1 MALILYT
8 LDIYDNLFYFRS
20 SVLVQKNQTHARQ
33 LLDQERLEHPEMLD
47 DLNELLKRWDQWRNF
62 FFGRGSGLV
71 GQKDGV

>member
-1 MALILYT
+1 L
-8 LDIYDNLFYFRS
+8 
-20 SVLVQKNQTHARQ
+20 KNQTHVRQ

-71 GQKDGV
+71 GQKDGAFLRKAWAMEMRWPAYAAAGFVG